1 MKNRKHTVVGIGE
14 ILWDM
19 LPGGKKLGGA
29 PANFAYHAGELGAEA
44 YIISS
49 VGNDKPGNEIIETLN
64 SLGVSSRYIQV
75 DKNHPTGSVEVKLKA
90 DGIPSYIIHKNVA
103 WDYIYLDKACLE
115 LAQKADAICFGSLS
129 QRSEISGNTILEILS
144 NTKGQCIKVFDINI
158 RQNFYNKEIICN
170 SLKYADVL
178 KLNEEELPIILNLL
192 EIEDSQAISS
202 TKEIL
207 QRLAEE
213 YSMKLI
219 ALTRGEKGSF
229 LLSGNESSN
238 HSGFQVKVVDTVG
251 AGDAF
256 TAAVVVGLLNK
267 MDLDSI
273 NDFANRV
280 GSYVCTQEGG
290 TPPNISKFAVYN
302 L

>member
-1 MKNRKHTVVGIGE
+1 M
-14 ILWDM
+14 
-19 LPGGKKLGGA
+19 
-29 PANFAYHAGELGAEA
+29 
-44 YIISS
+44 
-49 VGNDKPGNEIIETLN
+49 
-64 SLGVSSRYIQV
+64 
-75 DKNHPTGSVEVKLKA
+75 
-90 DGIPSYIIHKNVA
+90 
-103 WDYIYLDKACLE
+103 
-115 LAQKADAICFGSLS
+115 
-129 QRSEISGNTILEILS
+129 
-144 NTKGQCIKVFDINI
+144 
-158 RQNFYNKEIICN
+158 
-170 SLKYADVL
+170 
-178 KLNEEELPIILNLL
+178 NEEELPIILNLL

-267 MDLDSI
+267 MDPDSI
-273 NDFANRV
+273 NDCQQAR
-280 GSYVCTQEGG
+280 SYVYAGRWNT
-290 TPPNISKFAVYN
+290 T
-302 L
+302 